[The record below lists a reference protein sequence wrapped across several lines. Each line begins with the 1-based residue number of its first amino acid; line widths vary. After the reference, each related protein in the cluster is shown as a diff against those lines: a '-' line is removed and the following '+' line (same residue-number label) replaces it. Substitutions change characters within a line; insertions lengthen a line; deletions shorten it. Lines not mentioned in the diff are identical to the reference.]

1 MFFLKCRL
9 CNIKELPKKTK
20 DRTDN
25 TLYMVKG
32 EPRFWR
38 TGRLL
43 CIHNKRSPRCK
54 ECNLEG
60 FKKQRECEKKQRM
73 KHQEKIKEYRIKY
86 YKENKEEI
94 KKDSKIRCK
103 KWRNENQYKIFYYR
117 CLSNGFK
124 HTDKELKEIFKRRE
138 ESTKCELCNTKY
150 KNNYDKHTDHHRSSG
165 SFRNI
170 CCNKCNINIG
180 VVDRKK
186 DKVLLELHRYFIF
199 NNIYIN

>member
-1 MFFLKCRL
+1 MDFLKCRL
-9 CNIKELPKKTK
+9 CNIKELPKKPK

-32 EPRFWR
+32 QPKFWKN
-38 TGRLL
+38 GIIL
-43 CIHNKRSPRCK
+43 CIHNKRYSRCK

-60 FKKQRECEKKQRM
+60 YKKEREREIQQRKKRREKDNIYNR
-73 KHQEKIKEYRIKY
+73 KY

-94 KKDSKIRCK
+94 NEYSKIRGK
-103 KWRNENQYKIFYYR
+103 KWRSENQYNIFHYR

-124 HTDKELKEIFKRRE
+124 HTDEEFKEIFKRRQ

-150 KNNYDKHTDHHRSSG
+150 KNDINKNTDHHHSSG

-170 CCNKCNINIG
+170 CCNQCNIKRAVI
-180 VVDRKK
+180 DRKM
-186 DKVLLELHRYFIF
+186 DKVLLELHRYFLIK
-199 NNIYIN
+199 